1 MVESEDAA
9 LSGSKGASHFL
20 HHGFWGLVVSQKCKF
35 GISICVLLC
44 ALTCVSCL
52 TASVPKS
59 AKMDSPS
66 SSNAS
71 NSSSVDKGL
80 TDKWELMFQVNDK
93 GEEQKP
99 REATRTI
106 LEFTGSGEVVFNR
119 MDKDSADMS
128 KSRSGKYTVDR
139 DQIVIT
145 DDAGNTVK
153 WPYQVTGDNL
163 MISMPEVSKK
173 FHWRRFRLN

>member
-1 MVESEDAA
+1 MSP
-9 LSGSKGASHFL
+9 
-20 HHGFWGLVVSQKCKF
+20 KCKT
-35 GISICVLLC
+35 GITICALIC

-59 AKMDSPS
+59 ANMDTPSSS
-66 SSNAS
+66 SSNAQ
-71 NSSSVDKGL
+71 SSADRGL
-80 TDKWELMFQVNDK
+80 TDKWELLYQVNDK

-106 LEFTGSGEVVFNR
+106 LEFTGSGEVIFNR
-119 MDKDSADMS
+119 MDKENTDAS
-128 KSRSGKYTVDR
+128 KSRNGKYTVDR

-153 WPYQVTGDNL
+153 WPYQVSGDTL

-173 FHWRRFRLN
+173 FHWRRFKVN